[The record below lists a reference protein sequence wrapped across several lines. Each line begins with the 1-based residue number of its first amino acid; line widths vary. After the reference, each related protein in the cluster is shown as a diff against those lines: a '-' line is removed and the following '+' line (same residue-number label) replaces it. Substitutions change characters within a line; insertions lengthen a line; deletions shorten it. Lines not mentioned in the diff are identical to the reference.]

1 MEKKDLICI
10 GCPLGCALS
19 VELEDGEVK
28 NVTGYTC
35 SKGKQY
41 AMKEVTNPTRI
52 VTSSVM
58 VMNGNHPVV
67 PVKTSGD
74 IPKDKIKECIFALK
88 GITVIAP
95 IKIGDVILE
104 NVAKT
109 NINIIATKNIMS
121 LL

>member
-19 VELEDGEVK
+19 IELEDGKVK

-35 SKGKQY
+35 PKGKQY

-52 VTSSVM
+52 VTSSV
-58 VMNGNHPVV
+58 VVKNGNFPVV
-67 PVKTSGD
+67 SVKTSSD

-88 GITVIAP
+88 GIKVSAP
-95 IKIGDVILE
+95 IQIGDVILE

-109 NINIIATKNIMS
+109 NINIIATKDIMS